1 MPQFPL
7 RCKTMWPVIFIIMSF
22 REEHPHE
29 QLLIDAI
36 REKRF
41 EDAMSIVDDG
51 ADPRLSDENGL
62 NGLDYAQ
69 LTGNVEF
76 FTQISRKT
84 REINVRT
91 VTERFPDL
99 CQTFLSLP
107 DFQVTFDW
115 AVRSWVPFVSGFC
128 PSDKWVLTKVG
139 SRLRIDTTLANWSG
153 FRWTRGSL
161 SIFFD
166 AAADDMLDSFLAIDG
181 VSGDRVHILREI
193 VESAEIDK
201 DIATLMKLDL
211 IKAFIQVDKIRKVP
225 AKGWFRRLRPKTH
238 DGRWTAT
245 PYDLQDAK
253 VKFLHYYWKEF
264 GKEKPRLRR
273 HEKTYSARLWC
284 STDFPVQPG
293 MLTPFLEALAP
304 SRQAARN
311 VLELLGMFEG
321 HEGGMPV
328 KGEVRVFPTVR
339 LEFQFVNYSG
349 DVDAF
354 RDHVIPPPPSDTPPQ
369 PYELE
374 PRAEPPVLPSLSS
387 DSD

>member
-1 MPQFPL
+1 MAFAENHP
-7 RCKTMWPVIFIIMSF
+7 
-22 REEHPHE
+22 REKA
-29 QLLIDAI
+29 LIDAI
-36 REKRF
+36 LAKEFARALE
-41 EDAMSIVDDG
+41 IVDDG
-51 ADPRLSDENGL
+51 ADPRLSDESGF

-69 LTGNVEF
+69 LTGNIDF
-76 FTQISRKT
+76 FKQISRKT

-91 VTERFPDL
+91 VTERFPEL

-166 AAADDMLDSFLAIDG
+166 AAADDMLDSFLAVDG
-181 VSGDRVHILREI
+181 VSGDRVRVLREI
-193 VESAEIDK
+193 VESAEIDE

-211 IKAFIQVDKIRKVP
+211 IKAFIQIEKIRKVP
-225 AKGWFRRLRPKTH
+225 AKGWFRRLRPAKH
-238 DGRWTAT
+238 DGTWMAT
-245 PYDLQDAK
+245 PYDLKDAK
-253 VKFLHYYWKEF
+253 VKFLHYHYKEF
-264 GKEKPRLRR
+264 GKERPKLRR
-273 HEKTYSARLWC
+273 HEKSYSARFWC

-304 SRQAARN
+304 SRQTARN
-311 VLELLGMFEG
+311 VLQLLGMFEG
-321 HEGGMPV
+321 QEGGMPV
-328 KGEVRVFPTVR
+328 KGEVHVFPTVR
-339 LEFQFVNYSG
+339 LEFQFCNYSG
-349 DVDAF
+349 DVDSF
-354 RDHVIPPPPSDTPPQ
+354 RDYVIPPPPSDTPPQ

-374 PRAEPPVLPSLSS
+374 PRAEPAPLPSLSS
-387 DSD
+387 SDSD